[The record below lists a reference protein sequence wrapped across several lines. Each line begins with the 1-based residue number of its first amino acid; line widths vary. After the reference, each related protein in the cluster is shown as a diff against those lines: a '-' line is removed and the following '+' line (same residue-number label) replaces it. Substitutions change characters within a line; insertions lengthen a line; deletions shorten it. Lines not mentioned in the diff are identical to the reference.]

1 MGIWRA
7 MGERVRMIIGAV
19 TGAVFLFVIGAALA
33 FLLSPQ
39 QAALARKIERMPDMD
54 AAAVSA
60 AQAGAQILVTGHLEG
75 NRVLDEGGFVA
86 YTLQEWEVTPPDADD
101 DEDEEPDG
109 TWKTRERIAP
119 DLNLVVGDQDV
130 QILRADGVSMSG
142 PLHEDLIYG
151 TGWEEAKY
159 EGEWLPEGSL
169 RIRGFLNGDLV
180 TVWGKRASSGRVIP
194 DELYAGDRVAF
205 ADSKR
210 KAAQGLLI
218 GGLCMMGASP
228 FVVVAG
234 IVSAVFGRRRRMRT
248 VL

>member
-1 MGIWRA
+1 MTIRRA
-7 MGERVRMIIGAV
+7 MGGRIRAVIGAV
-19 TGAVFLFVIGAALA
+19 IGAGIILVLGAFLA
-33 FLLSPQ
+33 FVLSPR
-39 QAALARKIERMPDMD
+39 QASLARKIERMPDMD

-60 AQAGAQILVTGHLEG
+60 ARSGADVLITGQLWD

-86 YTLQEWEVTPPDADD
+86 YTLQEWEVTPPDPDD
-101 DEDEEPDG
+101 DDNDESKG
-109 TWKTRERIAP
+109 SWKTRERVAP
-119 DLNLVVGDQDV
+119 DLKLEVGDQTV

-151 TGWEEAKY
+151 NGWEEAKY
-159 EGEWLPEGSL
+159 DGEWLPEGSL

-180 TVWGKRASSGRVIP
+180 TVWGKKASSGGVIP

-210 KAAQGLLI
+210 RAAQGLLI
-218 GGLCMMGASP
+218 AGLCMMGAAP
-228 FVVVAG
+228 LVLVVSVL
-234 IVSAVFGRRRRMRT
+234 SAIFGHRRRMRK